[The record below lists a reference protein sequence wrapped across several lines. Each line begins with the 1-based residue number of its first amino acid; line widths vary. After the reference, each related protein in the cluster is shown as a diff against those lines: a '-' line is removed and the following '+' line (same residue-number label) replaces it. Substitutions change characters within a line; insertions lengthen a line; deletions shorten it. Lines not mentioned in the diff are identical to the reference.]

1 MNLKISALS
10 YVQEVQ
16 NGNISAEDFT
26 AATLEHIHNIDEKL
40 HAFLSV
46 NDNAIN
52 QARDIDKKIKSGK
65 KVGACFGMPISIKDN
80 MCIKDS
86 KTTCA
91 SKMLEN
97 FVAPYDATVISKL
110 KEQDAIFIGKAN
122 MDEFA
127 MGLTTEFSAYGPSK
141 NPWNV

>member
-1 MNLKISALS
+1 MNLKISALD

-16 NGNISAEDFT
+16 NGNISAEDFV
-26 AATLEHIHNIDEKL
+26 ASTLEHIHKVDDKL

-46 NDNAIN
+46 NDDSVV
-52 QARDIDKKIKSGK
+52 QAREIDKKIKSGE

-80 MCIKDS
+80 ICIKGS

-97 FVAPYDATVISKL
+97 FTAPYDATVISKL
-110 KEQDAIFIGKAN
+110 
-122 MDEFA
+122 
-127 MGLTTEFSAYGPSK
+127 
-141 NPWNV
+141 